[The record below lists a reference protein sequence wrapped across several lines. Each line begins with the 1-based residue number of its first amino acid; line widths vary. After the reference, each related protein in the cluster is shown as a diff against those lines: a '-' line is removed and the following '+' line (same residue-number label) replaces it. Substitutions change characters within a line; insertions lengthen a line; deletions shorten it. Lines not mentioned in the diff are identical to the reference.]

1 MYIPGLR
8 HGLSGHPLYRT
19 WASMLQR
26 CENPRD
32 SRYPDY
38 GGRGI
43 KVCAEWH
50 DPRAFIAWIEENI
63 GPRPGGR
70 TAGGRPAYTLNRAD
84 NDGHYEP
91 DNVRVGRLETTDA
104 EPAIVA
110 QGTSALLDTHR
121 SAAGCLAAEVGRHRR
136 RCRRDSAPH
145 RASPELTSTP
155 EPGRTRLL
163 IMGDWDPLEHRRAR
177 RTQAPVSGLA
187 DPGGSAR
194 ESLDDVHD
202 PARPARAAD

>member
-32 SRYPDY
+32 SRCPDY
-38 GGRGI
+38 GDRGI

-63 GPRPGGR
+63 GPRPEGR

-91 DNVRVGRLETTDA
+91 DNVEWADWKRQTLNRRSWRRVPPLYWIPIDPR
-104 EPAIVA
+104 
-110 QGTSALLDTHR
+110 
-121 SAAGCLAAEVGRHRR
+121 
-136 RCRRDSAPH
+136 
-145 RASPELTSTP
+145 
-155 EPGRTRLL
+155 PG
-163 IMGDWDPLEHRRAR
+163 A
-177 RTQAPVSGLA
+177 
-187 DPGGSAR
+187 
-194 ESLDDVHD
+194 
-202 PARPARAAD
+202 